1 MAMRLAPH
9 TFMLF
14 WGCIVSLAC
23 ESTMWRRVFGTAGH
37 LENTRMSKI
46 LTFLARLNAD
56 LRFTLILETV

>member
-1 MAMRLAPH
+1 
-9 TFMLF
+9 
-14 WGCIVSLAC
+14 
-23 ESTMWRRVFGTAGH
+23 MWRRVFGTAGH